1 MKTHSDVEIGPISDI
16 NCGEFMSTKE
26 DLNLC
31 DSHSNSNSSNQE
43 NSLDDFVIVSSS
55 ESTVIV
61 QDNR

>member
-16 NCGEFMSTKE
+16 NSSEFMSTKE
-26 DLNLC
+26 DLNIYH
-31 DSHSNSNSSNQE
+31 SRSNSIS
-43 NSLDDFVIVSSS
+43 SLDDFIIVSSS